1 MTVDRLIDEEVPVW
15 EEPVR
20 GAFGDPSSLA
30 LSGVERMRRTTRG
43 DGPPPPIHHLTGLR
57 PVEAGFGSSTFSMP
71 VTPWLLTTVPGLIT
85 GGVIAFLADGPLGT
99 AIMTVLPPL
108 GYMTTSDLSM
118 SFLQPGTLESGT
130 LVGRARMIHGG
141 KSVAL
146 SEVTVEDALGR
157 LLAHGTSRGFL
168 LSVPSAPPPS
178 DPADPPV
185 YATPDPYLRR
195 PIKGRP
201 IPQEEWDRTSGL
213 DAMRRC
219 VDEPAMAP
227 PIHHLTGLRPI
238 EALEGRC
245 SFVLPA
251 SQWLAS
257 PQPIIYGG
265 AIALLA
271 DAALSGAV
279 MTINPAGGS
288 FAPLD
293 LKVNYLRPVIPDGGL
308 MTARAFV
315 AHRGRTMAV
324 ATAELFNEDG
334 KRIALASS
342 TALLTPDTTWR
353 ELLERNYQQPAVE
366 DP

>member
-1 MTVDRLIDEEVPVW
+1 
-15 EEPVR
+15 VR
-20 GAFGDPSSLA
+20 T
-30 LSGVERMRRTTRG
+30 GVR
-43 DGPPPPIHHLTGLR
+43 
-57 PVEAGFGSSTFSMP
+57 V
-71 VTPWLLTTVPGLIT
+71 
-85 GGVIAFLADGPLGT
+85 
-99 AIMTVLPPL
+99 
-108 GYMTTSDLSM
+108 
-118 SFLQPGTLESGT
+118 T
-130 LVGRARMIHGG
+130 LVGRARLINGG

-146 SEVTVEDALGR
+146 SELTVEDGLGR

-168 LSVPSAPPPS
+168 LSVPGAPPPS
-178 DPADPPV
+178 EPTSPPV

-195 PIKGRP
+195 PIKGRS

-213 DAMRRC
+213 EALRRC
-219 VDEPAMAP
+219 VNEPDTAP

-251 SQWLAS
+251 SPWLAS

-342 TALLTPDTTWR
+342 SAMLLPGRPWS
-353 ELLERNYQQPAVE
+353 EVASLEHEVA
-366 DP
+366 DPT